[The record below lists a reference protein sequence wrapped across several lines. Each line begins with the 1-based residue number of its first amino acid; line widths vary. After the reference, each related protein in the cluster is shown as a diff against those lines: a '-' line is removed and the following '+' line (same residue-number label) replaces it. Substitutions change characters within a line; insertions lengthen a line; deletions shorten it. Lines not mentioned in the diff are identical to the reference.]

1 MTASCGDD
9 TTTEDPSD
17 SGITISFEPD
27 AIELKAGTTGS
38 MSYSIVSL
46 ENITKLTII
55 RDGEGTILTVSDFP
69 NKTSYAGSL
78 SLNAAAAD
86 AGKKINYTF
95 EVTNKDGAVAKK
107 TIRTYGN
114 RSWRWRYRSDRNQF
128 LFCPHDGC
136 ARKCFLR

>member
-107 TIRTYGN
+107 
-114 RSWRWRYRSDRNQF
+114 QF
-128 LFCPHDGC
+128 VLTVTEAGGGGTDPIAINFYSALMMGV
-136 ARKCFLR
+136 